1 VAIDAQVQDNSEIA
15 AVTQSTGGCSMAQA
29 LSIEPIV
36 GDWYSSHG
44 ERFEVVAVDEDERLI
59 EVQYADGTL
68 AELDADDWAARC
80 QVGALRLA
88 DPPDD
93 PSGSTDFDVD
103 DSPRHSTSGYDDEA
117 SLRAGG
123 LDALDLFE

>member
-1 VAIDAQVQDNSEIA
+1 
-15 AVTQSTGGCSMAQA
+15 MARA

-44 ERFEVVAVDEDERLI
+44 ERFEVVAVDEDERTI

-68 AELDADDWAARC
+68 AEIDIDDWALRSKA
-80 QVGALRLA
+80 GALSISEQPEDL
-88 DPPDD
+88 
-93 PSGSTDFDVD
+93 SGAIDLEGEEDH
-103 DSPRHSTSGYDDEA
+103 RHSYGAGYDDEA

>member
-1 VAIDAQVQDNSEIA
+1 
-15 AVTQSTGGCSMAQA
+15 MARA
-29 LSIEPIV
+29 PSIEPIV

-44 ERFEVVAVDEDERLI
+44 ERFEVVAVDEDERTI

-68 AELDADDWAARC
+68 AEI
-80 QVGALRLA
+80 
-88 DPPDD
+88 
-93 PSGSTDFDVD
+93 DVD
-103 DSPRHSTSGYDDEA
+103 DWVLRAQAGALSATEQPEDLSGAIDLEADEDHRHSYGAGYDDEA